1 MGSGKANTKRT
12 RRWEGGEGLRGLEVH
27 PRAFCPAPRGRPG
40 GQLLYWHA
48 LRPEAGPCR
57 PP

>member
-1 MGSGKANTKRT
+1 MEQGAAREPGLP
-12 RRWEGGEGLRGLEVH
+12 RRPGPSPDPGAV
-27 PRAFCPAPRGRPG
+27 PAAGPRGRPG
-40 GQLLYWHA
+40 GVVYWHA